1 MDMNKPISTALI
13 LAVSLI
19 AMLAAAACSG
29 SDPEALNVAVAIQS
43 GSMAPKTIE
52 VKQGD
57 MVTLKILAG
66 DAGEFHLHTYDVKSD
81 IPADQETDFYFVAE
95 ATGRFKITYHPMVGD
110 GHEDADHGEND
121 AHGGIFKSEA
131 LAPGESFVFE
141 VPEYLAG
148 KTIPFH
154 SHLRPALKGS
164 ISVSQAAGQTGSVT
178 IQYTD
183 EGAQPHEVNVSP
195 GTAITW
201 ANNSSIPQT
210 VISGHHA
217 DMAMGGHNMGEHE
230 EGEEI
235 EIGLLEVRPR

>member
-57 MVTLKILAG
+57 MVTLKILAD

-95 ATGRFKITYHPMVGD
+95 ATGRFKITYHPMVRD
-110 GHEDADHGEND
+110 GHEDGDHDEND

-131 LAPGESFVFE
+131 LAPGESFVFKVGE
-141 VPEYLAG
+141 HLAG
-148 KTIPFH
+148 KSIPFH

-164 ISVSQAAGQTGSVT
+164 IGVSQAAVQTGSVT
-178 IQYTD
+178 IEFTD
-183 EGAQPHEVNVSP
+183 EGAQPNEVNVGP
-195 GTAITW
+195 GTTITW

-217 DMAMGGHNMGEHE
+217 DMAMGGRKTGEHE
-230 EGEEI
+230 GGEEI
-235 EIGLLEVRPR
+235 AIGLLEVQPR

>member
-1 MDMNKPISTALI
+1 MKNPISTVLI
-13 LAVSLI
+13 LVVSLI

-29 SDPEALNVAVAIQS
+29 GDPEAFDVAVAIKS
-43 GSMAPKTIE
+43 GSMHPKTIE

-57 MVTLKILAG
+57 MVTLKILAD
-66 DAGEFHLHTYDVKSD
+66 DAGEFHIHTYDAKAD

-95 ATGRFKITYHPMVGD
+95 ATGRFKITYHPMVRD
-110 GHEDADHGEND
+110 GHEDGDHDEND

-131 LAPGESFVFE
+131 LAPGESFVFKVGE
-141 VPEYLAG
+141 HLAG

-154 SHLRPALKGS
+154 SHLRPDLKGS
-164 ISVSQAAGQTGSVT
+164 IGVSQAAVQTGSVT
-178 IQYTD
+178 IEFTD

-195 GTAITW
+195 GMAITW

-217 DMAMGGHNMGEHE
+217 DMAMGGHDMGEHE
-230 EGEEI
+230 EEEEI